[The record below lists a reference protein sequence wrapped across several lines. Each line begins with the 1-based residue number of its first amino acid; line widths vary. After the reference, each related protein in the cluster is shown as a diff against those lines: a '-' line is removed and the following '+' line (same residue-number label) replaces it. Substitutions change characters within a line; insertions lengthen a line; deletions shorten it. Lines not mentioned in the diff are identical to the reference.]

1 LRGYTWEQYLSIEQ
15 VFEGTGTRVRF
26 WRGQL
31 EIRPPVSEHH
41 ENRKSHLARLIE
53 AFFLERDIEFYAKGN
68 YTLLKPQEAGGE
80 PDECYC
86 LRENKEWPDLVVEV
100 ALTSGGF
107 SKRSF
112 CATFPI
118 PELWIWRNDSLEVH
132 DFDPATAAYH
142 SLPESRQL
150 PGIDLNWLV
159 ECSRIEATSQGI
171 KTFRSRL

>member
-1 LRGYTWEQYLSIEQ
+1 
-15 VFEGTGTRVRF
+15 
-26 WRGQL
+26 
-31 EIRPPVSEHH
+31 
-41 ENRKSHLARLIE
+41 
-53 AFFLERDIEFYAKGN
+53 
-68 YTLLKPQEAGGE
+68 LKPQEAGGE